1 MDTFF
6 WYGELAALGNL
17 DGRFGLVS
25 ASLGDVLDSLD
36 NLVALKDFA
45 KDNVLAVEVARKVS
59 MCQLQ
64 RQNRCK
70 SLPWGGGGNEE
81 LGAVGVL
88 SSVGHG
94 QKTNL
99 GVLQL
104 EVLIR
109 ESLAVDCHILAHV
122 PMNVSADPYTYWTFL
137 QFHLPL

>member
-1 MDTFF
+1 MN
-6 WYGELAALGNL
+6 WG
-17 DGRFGLVS
+17 
-25 ASLGDVLDSLD
+25 
-36 NLVALKDFA
+36 
-45 KDNVLAVEVARKVS
+45 
-59 MCQLQ
+59 
-64 RQNRCK
+64 

-81 LGAVGVL
+81 LGTVGVL

-109 ESLAVDCHILAHV
+109 ESLAIDYRTLAF
-122 PMNVSADPYTYWTFL
+122 SSDDFADPYTYWTFL